1 MKYLKLKPM
10 LVSNYLHMDIKRG
23 HKMNMTDEL
32 DEIMGWTTTS
42 YEGEKVWELVDG
54 RMSGTDY
61 KLALLRLQGDTH
73 GK

>member
-1 MKYLKLKPM
+1 
-10 LVSNYLHMDIKRG
+10 
-23 HKMNMTDEL
+23 MNMTDEL